1 MAQEIKFIDTTL
13 RDGNQSLWALN
24 MSTGMMLATLPHL
37 DEGGF
42 EAMEFA
48 LPGGQLKKMA
58 SHMGED
64 GFEWIKQGTKRRNR
78 TNLRM
83 HGGSRGGISKIPLSA
98 SIRLVE
104 LVRDAGIDVTR
115 TSNPWNDF
123 DEAVA
128 EKNDLDSLDM
138 KLVLNLIYS
147 ESPKH
152 TDEYFVERAR
162 KAAALRPYRICFKD
176 VGGLLTPERTRKLVR
191 LITEAVDG
199 ITIEFHAHSNN
210 GLSPL
215 NVLEAAKEGIEYIHT
230 AVPPLANGSS
240 QPSIFNV
247 ARNLRS
253 LGFETDVNEAPLYE
267 ATEVLTRI
275 ARIHNFPIGAPLEYD
290 HYQYLHQVPGGMI
303 SNLRYQLH
311 LVGKED
317 RLEETLREAVRV
329 REEFGYPIMVTPLSQ
344 YVGTQAAMNVITG
357 ERYRE
362 VSDQVIQYALGYW
375 GKEPVTDMDQ
385 EIRAKILDRGRAREW
400 EKWEEPQ
407 PTFEELRHQYGENT
421 SDQEVLIRVYA
432 GDDGKSA
439 LGKWY
444 GPEPYLSA
452 DQPLASLVRQMM
464 AKDNFKHVVVQKGS
478 AKVSLYGE

>member
-1 MAQEIKFIDTTL
+1 M
-13 RDGNQSLWALN
+13 
-24 MSTGMMLATLPHL
+24 
-37 DEGGF
+37 
-42 EAMEFA
+42 
-48 LPGGQLKKMA
+48 
-58 SHMGED
+58 
-64 GFEWIKQGTKRRNR
+64 
-78 TNLRM
+78 
-83 HGGSRGGISKIPLSA
+83 
-98 SIRLVE
+98 
-104 LVRDAGIDVTR
+104 
-115 TSNPWNDF
+115 
-123 DEAVA
+123 
-128 EKNDLDSLDM
+128 
-138 KLVLNLIYS
+138 
-147 ESPKH
+147 
-152 TDEYFVERAR
+152 
-162 KAAALRPYRICFKD
+162 
-176 VGGLLTPERTRKLVR
+176 
-191 LITEAVDG
+191 
-199 ITIEFHAHSNN
+199 
-210 GLSPL
+210 
-215 NVLEAAKEGIEYIHT
+215 
-230 AVPPLANGSS
+230 
-240 QPSIFNV
+240 
-247 ARNLRS
+247 
-253 LGFETDVNEAPLYE
+253 NEAPLYE